1 MSEVENAK
9 GVTRNTTM
17 SLATQITRMENN
29 LFLMKSDDSLRTSL
43 TRAVQN
49 MKSILNAQK
58 TPDDT
63 SRALATE
70 IASMENGLDSLKRDE
85 ACRRNLSRAVQGM
98 KASLHAEG
106 FEMVDLVGQ
115 NYSNEIDASV
125 VFIHDQSL
133 PKGSVMIVSVQR
145 PIIRYKGDR
154 LQSGHV
160 TVGENLPGADI

>member
-17 SLATQITRMENN
+17 ALTTQITRMENN
-29 LFLMKSDDSLRTSL
+29 LFLMNNGNSLRTSL
-43 TRAVQN
+43 ARAVQN
-49 MKSILNAQK
+49 MKSILDAQK
-58 TPDDT
+58 AQDDT

-70 IASMENGLDSLKRDE
+70 IASMEKDLDRLERDE

-98 KASLHAEG
+98 KASLHKEG

-115 NYSNEIDASV
+115 KYSNEIDASV

-133 PKGSVMIVSVQR
+133 PKGSIMIVSVQR
-145 PIIRYKGDR
+145 PIIRYKGDP

-160 TVGENLPGADI
+160 TVGENLPEAPP